1 MLTHHPCTDGHL
13 GCLHLWAAVNNAAV
27 NMGIQYLFESLL
39 LNLWGICGIIRPSGN
54 SLLTFE
60 GPPHRFPQSCMG
72 SHAHRPCTGAP
83 VSPRPRQRWL
93 EH

>member
-39 LNLWGICGIIRPSGN
+39 LNLGHMRNYQAIW
-54 SLLTFE
+54 
-60 GPPHRFPQSCMG
+60 
-72 SHAHRPCTGAP
+72 
-83 VSPRPRQRWL
+83 
-93 EH
+93 